1 MTVNSP
7 RLVPQA
13 LLDGVGDEDC
23 NAWAIDIHV
32 TLRPAGH
39 LAPRRGIALVVPGG
53 DKGDIHNW
61 ALATRF
67 YVLRR

>member
-1 MTVNSP
+1 MTVNFAAP
-7 RLVPQA
+7 RTASLF
-13 LLDGVGDEDC
+13 GWRRDEDC

-39 LAPRRGIALVVPGG
+39 LAPGRGIALVVPGG
-53 DKGDIHNW
+53 DKGDIDNW